1 VLSFTTFNNQRQVG
15 AAFSGLIVDSF
26 FGEIKMKAD
35 SLTVRQL
42 FVQDRRYLVPLFQ
55 RPYVWEK
62 DGQWEP
68 LWEDITKVAERRR
81 DGHTAKPHF
90 LGAVVLDQI
99 RTVSTSFDARQI
111 IDGQQ
116 RLTTLQILLAA
127 LRNLA
132 RQLQDAD
139 LERAFERLIRND
151 DPLNKDP
158 DAVFKVWPT
167 NVDRQHFRSVMTAS
181 SSEIVAD
188 FCATAS
194 EGARSGF
201 RIPHA
206 YLYFYNKAVEWV
218 GAGAVRERIELLT
231 VLLKTLLESLQVV
244 VIDLDESDNAQVIFE
259 SLNAR
264 GTPLLPADLVKNFLF
279 HTAELRGDRIEDLY
293 EIYWSS
299 FDLDRKFWRAEVR
312 QGRLKRPRLDIFFQ
326 HYLTMKTDDEVPSDR
341 LYITFK
347 EHAGPRPDAASHL
360 ESLRNYSLVYRS
372 FYEQEPDSREGIFFE
387 RLDLM
392 ETTTVVPLL
401 LELFKQV
408 EQGSSRAEVRRIL
421 VDIESFLV
429 RRMVCQM
436 TTKNYNRLFLDLLS
450 FLRQRDSFNSANIR
464 SFLTQQEGEST
475 RWPTDAEFQDA
486 WLNMPAY
493 RVLVRRRVRML
504 LEALN
509 LAQYNE
515 KTETLRIA
523 KTLTVEHLLPQSWD
537 SHWPLSDDG
546 DEREARSRRNALV
559 HTMGNLTLLTHILN
573 PSVSNGPW
581 LKKRTAILKHSALN
595 LNRPLEEYDA
605 WDEDSILQRGRALFK
620 VAKKIWPRPA
630 IVSET

>member
-1 VLSFTTFNNQRQVG
+1 
-15 AAFSGLIVDSF
+15 
-26 FGEIKMKAD
+26 MKAD

-127 LRNLA
+127 LRDLA
-132 RQLQDAD
+132 RQLADID

-158 DAVFKVWPT
+158 DAIFKVWPT
-167 NVDRQHFRSVMTAS
+167 NVDRDHFRLVMAAS
-181 SSEIVAD
+181 SPEAVID
-188 FCATAS
+188 ICGS
-194 EGARSGF
+194 EGSRSGL

-206 YLYFYNKAVEWV
+206 YLYFYSKADEWIGTGEV
-218 GAGAVRERIELLT
+218 CDRIELLT
-231 VLLKTLLESLQVV
+231 LLLKTLLESLQVV

-279 HTAELRGDRIEDLY
+279 HTAELRGDNIEDLY
-293 EIYWSS
+293 ETFWRP

-326 HYLTMKTDDEVPSDR
+326 HYLTMKTDDEVPSDH
-341 LYITFK
+341 LYTTFK
-347 EHAGPRPDAASHL
+347 EHAKPLPDAANHL
-360 ESLRNYSLVYRS
+360 RSLRDYSLVYRS

-401 LELFKQV
+401 LDLFKQV

-450 FLRQRDSFNSANIR
+450 FLRQRNSYNSGDIR
-464 SFLTQQEGEST
+464 LFLTQQEGEST
-475 RWPTDAEFQDA
+475 RWPTDAEFQSA
-486 WLNMPAY
+486 WLAMPAY

-509 LAQYNE
+509 LALHNE

-523 KTLTVEHLLPQSWD
+523 KTLTVEHILPQSWD
-537 SHWPLSDDG
+537 SHWQLA
-546 DEREARSRRNALV
+546 DEDNEKEARSRRNALI
-559 HTMGNLTLLTHILN
+559 HTIGNLTLLTNVLN
-573 PSVSNGPW
+573 PSISNGPW
-581 LKKRTAILKHSALN
+581 SKKRAAILKHSALN
-595 LNRPLEEYDA
+595 LNRSLEEYDL
-605 WDEDSILQRGRALFK
+605 WDEDAILQRGRALFK
-620 VAKKIWPRPA
+620 IAKKIWPRP
-630 IVSET
+630 TGDK

>member
-1 VLSFTTFNNQRQVG
+1 
-15 AAFSGLIVDSF
+15 
-26 FGEIKMKAD
+26 MKAD
-35 SLTVRQL
+35 SLTIRQL

-116 RLTTLQILLAA
+116 RLTTLQIMLAA
-127 LRNLA
+127 LRDLA
-132 RQLQDAD
+132 RQLADVD
-139 LERAFERLIRND
+139 LERAFERLARND

-167 NVDRQHFRSVMTAS
+167 NVDRQHFRSVMTATS
-181 SSEIVAD
+181 RDMVAD
-188 FCATAS
+188 ICASAL
-194 EGARSGF
+194 EGSRSGF

-206 YLYFYNKAVEWV
+206 YLYFYDKADEWV
-218 GAGAVRERIELLT
+218 GGGAVRDRVELLT
-231 VLLKTLLESLQVV
+231 ILLKTLLESLQVV

-279 HTAELRGDRIEDLY
+279 HTAELRGEDIEKLY
-293 EIYWSS
+293 ETYWSS
-299 FDLDRKFWRAEVR
+299 FDLDRRFWRTEVR

-326 HYLTMKTDDEVPSDR
+326 HYLTLKTGDEVASDR
-341 LYITFK
+341 LYVAFK
-347 EHAGPRPDAASHL
+347 EYAGARPDAASHL
-360 ESLRNYSLVYRS
+360 EALQEYSLIYRS
-372 FYEQEPDSREGIFFE
+372 FYEQDSNSREGIFFE

-408 EQGSSRAEVRRIL
+408 EQGLSSKAEVRKVL

-450 FLRQRDSFNSANIR
+450 FLRQRDSFSTADIR
-464 SFLTQQEGEST
+464 LFLAQQEGEST
-475 RWPTDAEFQDA
+475 RWPSDTEFETA

-509 LAQYNE
+509 LALHSE
-515 KTETLRIA
+515 KTETVRIA

-537 SHWPLSDDG
+537 SHWPLSDLI
-546 DEREARSRRNALV
+546 DEREARNRRSALI
-559 HTMGNLTLLTHILN
+559 HTIGNLTLLTHILN
-573 PSVSNGPW
+573 PSISNGPW

-595 LNRPLEEYDA
+595 LNRPLEDYDQ
-605 WDEDSILQRGRALFK
+605 WDEDAILQRGRALFR

-630 IVSET
+630 ISSEA